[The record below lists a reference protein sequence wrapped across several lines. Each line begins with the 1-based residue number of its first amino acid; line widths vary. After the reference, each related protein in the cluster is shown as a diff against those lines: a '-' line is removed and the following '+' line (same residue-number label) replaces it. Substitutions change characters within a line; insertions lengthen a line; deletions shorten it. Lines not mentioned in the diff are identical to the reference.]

1 MTLRTPTPG
10 PRPDS
15 SKEGD
20 RHTKEG
26 AGRSPHHH
34 RQPGHRHAMETFP
47 RCDTDSEP
55 VGLAGL
61 AFEMEL
67 DERSPPHCSILWCRT
82 PSQALSSCDASDSGG
97 EHGTEHDEDET
108 ACCSKPVRH
117 CAWTTTRCMMRLR
130 RARPDHPRPPARV
143 RLGAVALRP
152 RMMQSSCTR
161 HRRHRQRVA
170 AADRSPCI
178 CGWALAS
185 EHVTRRGEDARSV
198 RSHTHPCFSI
208 AAINRHC
215 QNVSCCGVARS
226 SESEASVPNS
236 IA

>member
-1 MTLRTPTPG
+1 MEQSMTRM
-10 PRPDS
+10 RPP
-15 SKEGD
+15 
-20 RHTKEG
+20 
-26 AGRSPHHH
+26 AAASPCV
-34 RQPGHRHAMETFP
+34 T
-47 RCDTDSEP
+47 
-55 VGLAGL
+55 VL
-61 AFEMEL
+61 
-67 DERSPPHCSILWCRT
+67 
-82 PSQALSSCDASDSGG
+82 
-97 EHGTEHDEDET
+97 
-108 ACCSKPVRH
+108 
-117 CAWTTTRCMMRLR
+117 WTTTRCMMRLR

-161 HRRHRQRVA
+161 HRRHRQRAA

-226 SESEASVPNS
+226 SESEASYPTASPEDPSSESVKTLYTGEHRQGLV
-236 IA
+236 